1 MDDERRPLEPR
12 ANGISSGAEGRF
24 RRIVERTNEMLVV
37 HRGGKILYVNPTLAT
52 CLGYGTAEELQGR
65 PLGDILHPD
74 DVPRENRRVRVMLA
88 THEAAPL
95 YTYRLMRRDGTAV
108 TVEVASSPIDLD
120 GEIAIVSLGRDI
132 RTRIETETRV
142 YQANLMNSMGT
153 LAAGVAHEINNP
165 LAYVTLNIALMA
177 RKLEELATVSTE
189 RGDDA
194 LAMVAKELGSFC
206 AEARDG
212 TERVAQIVRDFR
224 VYSSA
229 NHEQRGTVDV
239 RRILDASMKM
249 ADNEIRH
256 RARLTRNYGD
266 VPLVHANEG
275 RLGQVFLNLLV
286 NAMQA
291 LPEGNAAG
299 NEIHVVTATHRV
311 SGSALVEIRDS
322 GPGIPPEILH
332 RVFEPFFTTKPVGVG
347 SGLGLSI
354 CRSIISAHGGRIE
367 IESEIGK
374 GTVVRVT
381 LPAAES
387 TDTVTPARRTQ
398 EAPAWSSPRLRVL
411 VIDDE
416 PALLSVIVR
425 ELAPRHDVIGRTS
438 FSEALEALED
448 KPFDLVLCDVMMPDV
463 SGIDIYRALC
473 KSIPEPSE
481 RIVFMTGGAFTQ
493 DARNL
498 ISQVPNRCLEKPFSP
513 AALEAILRAVA
524 PRTRESLH
532 TLPSPIPPA

>member
-1 MDDERRPLEPR
+1 M
-12 ANGISSGAEGRF
+12 
-24 RRIVERTNEMLVV
+24 VERTNEMLVV
-37 HRGGKILYVNPTLAT
+37 HRAGKILYANPTLAT
-52 CLGYGTAEELQGR
+52 CLGYGTEEELLGR
-65 PLGDILHPD
+65 PLGDILHPE

-88 THEAAPL
+88 TQEAAPL
-95 YTYRLMRRDGTAV
+95 YTYRLMRRDGSAV

-165 LAYVTLNIALMA
+165 LAYVTLNIALMS
-177 RKLEELATVSTE
+177 RKLEELATISTE

-194 LAMVAKELGSFC
+194 LAMVAKELNAFC

-239 RRILDASMKM
+239 RRVLDASMKM

-256 RARLTRNYGD
+256 RARLIKSYGD

-299 NEIHVVTATHRV
+299 NEIRVVTATHLV

-367 IESEIGK
+367 IESEVGK

-381 LPAAES
+381 LPAAEGAEIAATS
-387 TDTVTPARRTQ
+387 RRSYD
-398 EAPAWSSPRLRVL
+398 APVRASHRLRVL

-425 ELAPRHDVIGRTS
+425 ELAPSHDVIGRTS
-438 FSEALEALED
+438 FTEALEALGD
-448 KPFDLVLCDVMMPDV
+448 KPFDLVLCDVMMPGV

-473 KSIPEPSE
+473 QSIPEPSE

-498 ISQVPNRCLEKPFSP
+498 LSQVPNRCLEKPFSP
-513 AALEAILRAVA
+513 AALEAILRAVPPRARETLTPLPA
-524 PRTRESLH
+524 PITS
-532 TLPSPIPPA
+532 A